1 MAPFR
6 DSLPCAYSSEQV
18 VAWLKYIS
26 LPKSYHQY
34 LDDPTS
40 VPKTFESL
48 RTLFRCQITTFPYEN
63 LSVHYSPTHLVNIR
77 PDVLYTKMLGPHEGG
92 REGRGGYCMELS
104 ILFHH
109 MLRGVGFNVFMTG
122 IRNRTRTEGVPS
134 GEYQGWQ
141 VCTSHFYPLILGVRF
156 LYCSSRAIAEGPQ
169 PEFMLERRVMLTYN
183 RTHINN
189 IVHLPS
195 GEKFSV
201 DVAFGGDGPTSP
213 MRMVSGYAIQNLG
226 PQEVRLVNDHIPK
239 QRLTEPKLWI
249 YQYRNGPDKEWD
261 SFYSFAE
268 IEFFQEDFE
277 VQNWWTSAKTL
288 HRWTV
293 LVVRFLRDGEPVKF
307 DGRKDMTPSEP
318 GFKVAG
324 KVMMVNDVV
333 KLNMGGKTSVIHSF
347 NSEEGRLKA
356 LWDYFGIKLTE
367 GEIGCIKGWDMALE

>member
-1 MAPFR
+1 MAFR
-6 DSLPCAYSSEQV
+6 DALPCAYSTEQV
-18 VAWLKYIS
+18 AAWLRHIS
-26 LPKSYHQY
+26 LPADYDRY
-34 LDDPTS
+34 IADPAS
-40 VPKTFESL
+40 IPKTFDSL

-77 PDVLYTKMLGPHEGG
+77 PDVLYTKMLGPYEGG

-104 ILFHH
+104 IFFHH
-109 MLRGVGFNVFMTG
+109 MLRAIGFDVYMTG

-134 GEYQGWQ
+134 GEYQGW
-141 VCTSHFYPLILGVRF
+141 
-156 LYCSSRAIAEGPQ
+156 
-169 PEFMLERRVMLTYN
+169 
-183 RTHINN
+183 THINN

-213 MRMVSGYAIQNLG
+213 MRMVSGHAVQNLG

-249 YQYRNGPDKEWD
+249 YQYRNGPDREWN

-307 DGRKDMTPSEP
+307 EERKDMLPSEAN
-318 GFKVAG
+318 FKVAG

-333 KLNMGGKTSVIHSF
+333 KLNMGGKTSIIYSF
-347 NSEEGRLKA
+347 ETEEERLKA
-356 LWDYFGIKLTE
+356 LWDYFGIKLTQD
-367 GEIGCIKGWDMALE
+367 EIGCIKGWDMALK